1 MKRSKYLFEL
11 QTPPAAIGPY
21 SQGIAAGSFVFVS
34 GQLPICAATGEMP
47 EDIKAQAEMSLLNVK
62 AVLEAAGSSLDKVV
76 KTTCFLA
83 DINDFAANFDLGTS
97 LSDLCHLLLPQD
109 AKGALGHGK
118 GTGGLEGQSSEMFVQ
133 NLDDLLLSVTCR
145 IRDQIYADESITAR
159 NKTKEIV
166 KALDQE
172 GLFEVKNSVSR
183 IAKILNLS
191 RDVVYLHLRSHRAK

>member
-1 MKRSKYLFEL
+1 MDLRCVRR
-11 QTPPAAIGPY
+11 P
-21 SQGIAAGSFVFVS
+21 
-34 GQLPICAATGEMP
+34 
-47 EDIKAQAEMSLLNVK
+47 SLL
-62 AVLEAAGSSLDKVV
+62 E
-76 KTTCFLA
+76 TTTEFPLVFYA
-83 DINDFAANFDLGTS
+83 SILI
-97 LSDLCHLLLPQD
+97 LPQD

-191 RDVVYLHLRSHRAK
+191 RDVVYLHLRSYRAK

>member
-1 MKRSKYLFEL
+1 MRS
-11 QTPPAAIGPY
+11 TTIIIRNNDRIPIG
-21 SQGIAAGSFVFVS
+21 
-34 GQLPICAATGEMP
+34 
-47 EDIKAQAEMSLLNVK
+47 
-62 AVLEAAGSSLDKVV
+62 
-76 KTTCFLA
+76 FLC
-83 DINDFAANFDLGTS
+83 INFDLGTS

-109 AKGALGHGK
+109 TKGALGHGK

-183 IAKILNLS
+183 IAKILNLLGMWFICIS
-191 RDVVYLHLRSHRAK
+191 VLTGRNKGLY

>member
-1 MKRSKYLFEL
+1 M
-11 QTPPAAIGPY
+11 
-21 SQGIAAGSFVFVS
+21 
-34 GQLPICAATGEMP
+34 
-47 EDIKAQAEMSLLNVK
+47 
-62 AVLEAAGSSLDKVV
+62 
-76 KTTCFLA
+76 
-83 DINDFAANFDLGTS
+83 
-97 LSDLCHLLLPQD
+97 SDLCHLLLPQD

-145 IRDQIYADESITAR
+145 IRDQIYADESITVR

-191 RDVVYLHLRSHRAK
+191 RDVVYLHLRSYRAK